1 MTLPYPPYGLD
12 TDTGISKVWNI
23 IRIRNSSKTMALERY
38 FATLAQDNGAE
49 TFCLVNDNAV
59 SSSNK
64 TSTSASPIIRLKKTR
79 TSHQKFS
86 SNDELSATPLKC
98 PIRKTSLEEL
108 LKQCQ
113 KVSLP
118 PSSFRNQTV
127 IHSPRP
133 SKISGM
139 LLKHLSYDLSPQN
152 IRKNPSAA

>member
-1 MTLPYPPYGLD
+1 
-12 TDTGISKVWNI
+12 
-23 IRIRNSSKTMALERY
+23 MALEQY
-38 FATLAQDNGAE
+38 FATLAQDIGAE

-59 SSSNK
+59 SSHK

-127 IHSPRP
+127 IHSPKP

-139 LLKHLSYDLSPQN
+139 LLKHLYYDLSPPN
-152 IRKNPSAA
+152 NRKNPSAA